1 MPGHL
6 EFVRFDG
13 TVTCFGLP
21 IVRFSTEDRLQEITR
36 LHEDNGWYTSA
47 AEPEQLAWLLK
58 MVHLLHQ
65 LSVRGDGDPI
75 TQAEMAAFTH
85 TPRCVEALTAAATR
99 LEEA

>member
-1 MPGHL
+1 MEVGDNL
-6 EFVRFDG
+6 
-13 TVTCFGLP
+13 
-21 IVRFSTEDRLQEITR
+21 SRLGMTAPHP

-47 AEPEQLAWLLK
+47 AEPEQLAWLVK

-85 TPRCVEALTAAATR
+85 TPRCVEALTAAAKR